1 MSRIASS
8 PSPLPPG
15 TAPTEGASVPAP
27 LPPPTRT
34 AQCRPAS
41 ASGASSVEPYR
52 GPSLARQPELAV
64 PGPRSGPR
72 TGADNQFDFG
82 VGGAFPPKPTGNLM
96 EQLRQGALTAAQ
108 SEAAAASMVMGDNAA
123 VDAYARVH
131 LDQLKPSPPIPG
143 APTSLTDYTSTIPGV
158 APEQVYAYF
167 VRHPAAVF
175 EAAGIRIRPATAVL
189 ADGAKLFLEEKGL
202 PPVWAPITV
211 RLEPGANT
219 LHITTLDG
227 HPLRGTN
234 RFVFEGD
241 GEGGTQVRQYSA
253 FQGSSPATTL
263 GMKLMDPIERQ
274 HDIWREVHGHLHDV
288 LRPR

>member
-1 MSRIASS
+1 M
-8 PSPLPPG
+8 
-15 TAPTEGASVPAP
+15 
-27 LPPPTRT
+27 
-34 AQCRPAS
+34 
-41 ASGASSVEPYR
+41 EPYR
-52 GPSLARQPELAV
+52 GPVLPPSPGVSV
-64 PGPRSGPR
+64 PGPRTGPR
-72 TGADNQFDFG
+72 TGADNRFDFA

-96 EQLRQGALTAAQ
+96 EQVRQGALTAAQ
-108 SEAAAASMVMGDNAA
+108 SEAAAYSQLLGDRAA

-131 LDQLKPSPPIPG
+131 LDRLKPSPPIQG
-143 APTSLTDYTSTIPGV
+143 APTSLTDYTSSIPGV
-158 APEQVYAYF
+158 APSQAYAYF

-175 EAAGIRIRPATAVL
+175 EAAGIRVRPATQSLV
-189 ADGAKLFLEEKGL
+189 DGAKLFLEEKGL

-253 FQGSSPATTL
+253 FQGSSPATTV
-263 GMKLMDPIERQ
+263 GMALMDPIERQ
-274 HDIWREVHGHLHDV
+274 HDIWRGVHAHLHDA
-288 LRPR
+288 LRSR

>member
-1 MSRIASS
+1 MSRIPSS
-8 PSPLPPG
+8 LSSLPSG
-15 TAPTEGASVPAP
+15 TNPTEGAT
-27 LPPPTRT
+27 PPPRHPPVTHT

-41 ASGASSVEPYR
+41 TSGASTVEPYR
-52 GPSLARQPELAV
+52 GPALAREPEPRV

-72 TGADNQFDFG
+72 AGADNHFDFG
-82 VGGAFPPKPTGNLM
+82 VGGAFPPRPTGNLM
-96 EQLRQGALTAAQ
+96 EQLRQGALTVAQ
-108 SEAAAASMVMGDNAA
+108 SEAAALSQVMGDSTAI
-123 VDAYARVH
+123 DAYARAH
-131 LDQLKPSPPIPG
+131 LDHLKPSPPFQG
-143 APTSLTDYTSTIPGV
+143 APTSLTDYTSALPGV
-158 APEQVYAYF
+158 APEQAYAYF

-175 EAAGIRIRPATAVL
+175 EAAGIRIRPATASLV
-189 ADGAKLFLEEKGL
+189 DGAKLFLEEKGL

-241 GEGGTQVRQYSA
+241 GQGGTQVRQYSA
-253 FQGSSPATTL
+253 FQGSSPATTV

-274 HDIWREVHGHLHDV
+274 HEIWREVHAHLHDV

>member
-1 MSRIASS
+1 MSRIQPS
-8 PSPLPPG
+8 PSFLPPG
-15 TAPTEGASVPAP
+15 TAPSEGVAAPAAV
-27 LPPPTRT
+27 PPPTRT

-41 ASGASSVEPYR
+41 AAASSTVEPYR
-52 GPSLARQPELAV
+52 GPSMGHPPALQV

-96 EQLRQGALTAAQ
+96 EQVRQGALTAAQ
-108 SEAAAASMVMGDNAA
+108 SEAAAASRLMGDSAA
-123 VDAYARVH
+123 VDGYARLH
-131 LDQLKPSPPIPG
+131 LDHLKPSPPITG
-143 APTSLTDYTSTIPGV
+143 APTSLTDYTSSIPDV
-158 APEQVYAYF
+158 APAQAYAYF

-175 EAAGIRIRPATAVL
+175 EAAGIRVRPATAALV
-189 ADGAKLFLEEKGL
+189 DGAKLFLEEKGF

-211 RLEPGANT
+211 RLEPAANT

-234 RFVFEGD
+234 RFVFDED
-241 GEGGTQVRQYSA
+241 GAGGTQVRQYSA
-253 FQGSSPATTL
+253 FQGSSPATSV
-263 GMKLMDPIERQ
+263 GMTLMDPIERQ
-274 HDIWREVHGHLHDV
+274 HDIWRAVHAHLHDT